1 MESGLS
7 ERMLKPLLEEFLHI
21 EGVSAAV
28 VAGRDGFVIE
38 SALSGRVDLDALGAM
53 ASTGLGIS
61 ETMGNALNRG
71 ELNQMLVE
79 HDQGPILIAPL
90 SEDEIIAIVAEKSAN
105 IGRVRYELKK
115 NKQRLVAA
123 L

>member
-1 MESGLS
+1 MG

-28 VAGRDGFVIE
+28 VVGRDGFVIE
-38 SALSGRVDLDALGAM
+38 SAVSGRVDLDALGAM

-61 ETMGNALNRG
+61 ETMGTTLNRG

-79 HDQGPILIAPL
+79 HDQGPILVAPL
-90 SEDEIIAIVAEKSAN
+90 SDEELIAVIAEKSAN

-115 NKQRLVAA
+115 NKPRLVAA

>member
-1 MESGLS
+1 
-7 ERMLKPLLEEFLHI
+7 MLKPLLEEFLHI